1 MGEIFMDT
9 FRIIF
14 KNHVGKYCI
23 VNIDV
28 RDFFPSITF
37 DNVFRLFAYYGYTK
51 FYRISIHPLFPIKIA
66 PILIALIMGKLFY
79 CVVNQVSFSVEEH
92 QKRTRRMLNVLIV
105 LTILM
110 GFLFRFTGI
119 NIAWFII

>member
-14 KNHVGKYCI
+14 KTKL
-23 VNIDV
+23 
-28 RDFFPSITF
+28 RAFFVWYMF
-37 DNVFRLFAYYGYTK
+37 GYLACAYYGYTK

-92 QKRTRRMLNVLIV
+92 QKRTKRMLNVLIV

-110 GFLFRFTGI
+110 GLLFRFTGI